1 MAIIFDP
8 LNKRIILDSVSV
20 SATELYSKSVDW
32 LATSDNIKY
41 GSVFRQ
47 VGMDDLGGGLLVP
60 PYFFLQG
67 AWRVR
72 PMESNHNLTIE
83 GNLFVEGGGVP
94 VVPTLGV
101 FQVNVNYTVPVQAQ
115 AISVSGGGATSPTA
129 TEIATAVRMEI
140 AAELAKILTIPSDVL
155 NAASTTP
162 IHADIRKVK
171 DQTITGTGTE
181 SDPWGA

>member
-32 LATSDNIKY
+32 LALSDNIKY

-47 VGMDDLGGGLLVP
+47 LGTDDLGGGLSVP

-72 PMESNHNLTIE
+72 PMEASHNLTIE

-94 VVPTLGV
+94 IVSTLGT
-101 FQVNVNYTVPVQAQ
+101 FQVNVSYVVPVLAQ
-115 AISVSGGGATSPTA
+115 GINTSGSSATPA
-129 TEIATAVRMEI
+129 EIASAVRLEI
-140 AAELAKILTIPSDVL
+140 AAELAKILTIPTDVL
-155 NAASTTP
+155 NASVAAP
-162 IHADIRKVK
+162 IHADVRKVK
-171 DQTITGTGTE
+171 DQTITGTG
-181 SDPWGA
+181 SDLDPWGA

>member
-32 LATSDNIKY
+32 LALSDNIKY

-47 VGMDDLGGGLLVP
+47 LGTDDLGGGLSVP

-72 PMESNHNLTIE
+72 PMEASHNLTIE
-83 GNLFVEGGGVP
+83 GNC
-94 VVPTLGV
+94 
-101 FQVNVNYTVPVQAQ
+101 Y
-115 AISVSGGGATSPTA
+115 
-129 TEIATAVRMEI
+129 
-140 AAELAKILTIPSDVL
+140 
-155 NAASTTP
+155 
-162 IHADIRKVK
+162 
-171 DQTITGTGTE
+171 
-181 SDPWGA
+181 